1 MIAEYLLLFTGG
13 IGLLTTYILIRNNHS
28 NKMVNYYLIIIC
40 LYLSCFALLKST
52 YVLGIQGVF
61 NQTSFGFKRLS
72 LFLFPSL
79 YLFFKHII
87 DESKKRKK
95 TDLYHFIIPSLFY
108 IVVQLLDFSGYLIYS
123 IISFFYI
130 FYFLFTSCYLLLSI
144 RLFISSFE
152 INSIKKIFINDGR
165 PKKKWILFLLIIF
178 SIISLRIF
186 IIVCMDLYNGS
197 HSGFEKGFW
206 LWAILIIGIFIKLLI
221 SPEILFGSSTLKNMI
236 EPTTIQQNESILV
249 LNNWKFEKITAFNNK
264 QDEFLAV
271 KVNDGLMDKILAIEE
286 AVLDK
291 KIFRNSTFD
300 IQSLALEIN
309 VPKSHLTYLFKYH
322 SNLFFPDFKRML
334 QIKDAKNLIDN
345 GFLSSNTLESLS
357 VRVGFSSYNPFFKA
371 FKKYTGFSPQ
381 NYINK

>member
-13 IGLLTTYILIRNNHS
+13 IGLLTTYILISNNHS

-52 YVLGIQGVF
+52 YTLGIQNVF

-79 YLFFKHII
+79 YLFFQHISN
-87 DESKKRKK
+87 ESKKSQLI
-95 TDLYHFIIPSLFY
+95 DFYHFIIPIVFY
-108 IVVQLLDFSGYLIYS
+108 IVIQFLDFSGFLTYS
-123 IISFFYI
+123 LISFFYI
-130 FYFLFTSCYLLLSI
+130 FYFLFTSFYLLLST
-144 RLFISSFE
+144 RLFISSFK
-152 INSIKKIFINDGR
+152 INSIKKLFVNDGK
-165 PKKKWILFLLIIF
+165 PQKNWILFLLFIF
-178 SIISLRIF
+178 SIICFRIF

-221 SPEILFGSSTLKNMI
+221 SPELLFGSTTLKNKI
-236 EPTTIQQNESILV
+236 EFVAKQNDTILV
-249 LNNWKFEKITAFNNK
+249 LKNWKFEKIITFNNK
-264 QDEFLAV
+264 QDEFLAI
-271 KVNDGLMDKILAIEE
+271 KVNEGLMTKIIAIEE
-286 AVLDK
+286 VALEK

-334 QIKDAKNLIDN
+334 QINDAKNLIDN

-357 VRVGFSSYNPFFKA
+357 VKVGFSSYNPFFKA